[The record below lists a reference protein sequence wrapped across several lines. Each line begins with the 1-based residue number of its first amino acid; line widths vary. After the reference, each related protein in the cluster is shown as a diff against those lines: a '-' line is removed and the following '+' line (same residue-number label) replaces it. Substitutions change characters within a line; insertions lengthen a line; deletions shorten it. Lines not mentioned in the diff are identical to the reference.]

1 MEKFLK
7 VKLGIYKTY
16 ALPLVLF
23 SSSFKSMQFWTLS
36 F

>member
-7 VKLGIYKTY
+7 VKLGIYETY